1 MSNTPL
7 RASLPIAVILTLI
20 PLTSAL
26 AHTGAGVASGLQSGF
41 LHPITGFDH
50 LVAMVAVGL
59 WGAQLGNPGIWV
71 LPITFPLVMAVG
83 GLLGVSGVPLPLTE
97 PVVALSGIALG
108 LLIALHVRLPIV
120 IAMLVV
126 GIFAVF
132 HGYAPGR
139 EMPAAAAPAAQAVWL
154 WGLPGV

>member
-1 MSNTPL
+1 MKTTPIPS
-7 RASLPIAVILTLI
+7 SLPIAALLALA

-26 AHTGAGVASGLQSGF
+26 AQTGTVVASGLQSGF
-41 LHPITGFDH
+41 LHPISGFDH

-59 WGAQLGNPGIWV
+59 WGAQLRNPAIWV

-108 LLIALHVRLPIV
+108 LLIALYVRLPLIV
-120 IAMLVV
+120 AMLVV
-126 GIFAVF
+126 GICA
-132 HGYAPGR
+132 GS
-139 EMPAAAAPAAQAVWL
+139 
-154 WGLPGV
+154 